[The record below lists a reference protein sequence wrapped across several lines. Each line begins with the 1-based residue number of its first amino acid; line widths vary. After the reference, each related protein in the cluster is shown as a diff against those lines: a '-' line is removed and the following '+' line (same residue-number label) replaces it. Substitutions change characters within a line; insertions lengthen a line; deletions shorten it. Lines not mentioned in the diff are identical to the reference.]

1 MTLFW
6 TDHAV
11 KNTILAIL
19 SWAYLEF
26 FLVTAHISHTTASTV
41 AVLPLLK
48 IEKPVI
54 SAQKSASLYLEL

>member
-1 MTLFW
+1 MTLPE
-6 TDHAV
+6 TENAV

-26 FLVTAHISHTTASTV
+26 FLVTVHISHTTASTF
-41 AVLPLLK
+41 AILPLVK

-54 SAQKSASLYLEL
+54 SAQKSASFYLEL